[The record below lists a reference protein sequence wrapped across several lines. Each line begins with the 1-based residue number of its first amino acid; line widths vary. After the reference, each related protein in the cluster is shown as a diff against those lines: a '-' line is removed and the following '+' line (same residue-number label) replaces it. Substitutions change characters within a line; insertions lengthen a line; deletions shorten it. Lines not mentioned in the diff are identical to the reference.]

1 MTPNRCVPLVA
12 FTLVISAVASL
23 AAAED
28 WPAYRHDNRRSGVS
42 GERLTAPLSRDW
54 TFTPAHG
61 PDHAWD
67 DPQPKPVE
75 GNLERPRM
83 RFDDAFHVA
92 AVGDMVYFASSSE
105 DSVRALDAATGRVRW
120 TFYADGPVRLA
131 PTVWEGKV
139 YFGSD
144 DGKAYCVDARTGRA
158 VWTFAAAPRN
168 EKILGN
174 GRMISVWPVRTGVL
188 VDGGVAYFGAGVFPA
203 EGLFLYAVNAKTGA
217 LIWTNDSYER
227 RRLGGV
233 PGDMEAVSPQGYLLA
248 SADRLFVASGRS
260 TPAAFYRADGRFA
273 YHRILNWRGIG
284 TFGGTYS
291 MLAGDLLLTGAEQI
305 VGMTESSGE
314 MKLLEAARRIVV
326 GPKVVYVLTGDEAV
340 ALDRDKWRAMAGRR
354 EVNTLLARLKGL
366 ELRLRRLER
375 APKPSKSIPKYKAD
389 IKKTTARIAAGLKK
403 WDAVTLWRTPCK
415 SVESMALTA
424 RLVFAGGANVVTAFD
439 AVTGQAVWSA
449 KVGGKARGIAAAGGR
464 LLVSTDTG
472 AIHCFVPGTKGAN
485 RRVAPPIVADPFGKA
500 GPGAS
505 GMPTAA
511 AIAKDVGAR
520 KGYALILGGT
530 GRLALELA
538 RRTNLRI
545 HVANADPAKVAAA
558 RKALT
563 AAGVYGAKVVVMQSR
578 LDALPFADY
587 FANVIVCPDATATP
601 AGEVL
606 RMLKPCGGVA
616 YVGKTSTAAFRKALA
631 ALGETQTRV
640 TSASNEVK
648 IVRGELAGA
657 GRWDH
662 QYGEPGNTA
671 CGDDRRVKGP
681 IGLLWYGE
689 PGPGR
694 MPSRHASAA
703 APLAFGGRMFVQ
715 GENVIWAYDAYNGAK
730 LWQREIPGAIRV
742 GLKTGCSNFAGDG
755 TSVYVAVGPNCLRL
769 DAATGKTL
777 RTYASPPA
785 RNGKRRGWDYLA
797 CAGGLLYGSGGRDG
811 IFAVEIA
818 TGKLRWRRDGGN
830 IMPSTIAIGD
840 GRVFFVD
847 RALTDEQTA
856 RGLKGVPK
864 ADRVD
869 QRGKPVP
876 PDVRLI
882 VALDA
887 GTGKTVWARPQY
899 VSDCVVKVTKGAGE
913 MTLMTADN
921 VVLLCGQPWN
931 GHFWREFFSGAFS
944 RRSLIAL
951 SGGDGRLLWSGRKG
965 YRSRPLII
973 GDRIIAEPWAYD
985 LHTGAEILRPH
996 PITGAEAK
1004 WQMSRPGHHCGNI
1017 AAAPNMLLFRSGVTA
1032 YYDLA
1037 GDYGTAHFGA
1047 QRSGCWI
1054 NCIPANGLVLVP
1066 EASSG
1071 CVCPFSVA
1079 TTVVFAPRK
1088 TTRAWGMFSAP
1099 GALTPVERLSINF
1112 GAPGDRK
1119 DSGGA
1124 IWLAHP
1130 RPRTD
1135 RLVIDPKLSVRTGK
1149 GGGFLA
1155 RNGNFVTIAGTDAPW
1170 VYASGLRGPATCSI
1184 PLLKKGDK
1192 PRKYTVR
1199 LHFAEPRR
1207 LPAGKRVFDVL
1218 VQGKPALTTF
1228 DIAAAAGGP
1237 DKAVVKQ
1244 VAGVAVTGALTVELK
1259 PAGGSAHGPVL
1270 CGIEVIAEK

>member
-1 MTPNRCVPLVA
+1 MAPNKCVLLVA
-12 FTLVISAVASL
+12 SVVVIAGVMSVAG
-23 AAAED
+23 AED
-28 WPAYRHDNRRSGVS
+28 WPAYRHDNQRSGIS
-42 GERLTAPLSRDW
+42 GERLAAPLSRDW
-54 TFTPAHG
+54 TFTPTHG
-61 PDHAWD
+61 PARAWD
-67 DPQPKPVE
+67 DPQSKPVE

-92 AVGDMVYFASSSE
+92 AVGDAVYFASSSE
-105 DSVRALDAATGRVRW
+105 DKVCALDAATGRVRW
-120 TFYADGPVRLA
+120 EFFTAGPVRLA
-131 PTVWEGKV
+131 PAVWKGKV

-144 DGKAYCVDARTGRA
+144 DGKVYCVDARSGRV
-158 VWTFAAAPRN
+158 VWTFTAAPRN
-168 EKILGN
+168 EKVLGN

-188 VDGGVAYFGAGVFPA
+188 VDAGVAYFGAGVFPA
-203 EGLFLYAVNAKTGA
+203 EGLFLYAVNAETGA
-217 LIWTNDSYER
+217 LLWKNDSYER
-227 RRLGGV
+227 RHLAGM

-248 SADRLFVASGRS
+248 SAERLFVASGRS

-273 YHRILNWRGIG
+273 FHKIFRWRGIG

-314 MKLLEAARRIVV
+314 MKLLEAARRMVV
-326 GPKVVYVLTGDEAV
+326 APKVVYVLTGDEAV
-340 ALDRDKWRAMAGRR
+340 ALDREKWRAMAGRR
-354 EVNTLLARLKGL
+354 DVNISLQRLKGL

-375 APKPSKSIPKYKAD
+375 AGKPSKSIPKYKAD
-389 IKKTTARIAAGLKK
+389 IKKTTARIAAGQKK
-403 WDAVTLWRTPCK
+403 WDAIATWRTPCK
-415 SVESMALTA
+415 SVESMALTPT
-424 RLVFAGGANVVTAFD
+424 VMFAGGQNIVTAFD
-439 AVTGQAVWSA
+439 AASGKAVWSA
-449 KVGGKARGIAAAGGR
+449 KVSGKARGLAVANGR

-472 AIHCFVPGTKGAN
+472 AIHCFVPGAGGKDRRISPALVAGA
-485 RRVAPPIVADPFGKA
+485 PGK
-500 GPGAS
+500 S
-505 GMPTAA
+505 TAA
-511 AIAKDVGAR
+511 GSRTPMADAIVKDVGTT

-538 RRTNLRI
+538 RRTDLKI
-545 HVANADPAKVAAA
+545 HLVDPDPANVAAA

-563 AAGVYGAKVVVMQSR
+563 AAGVYGAKAVVMQSP
-578 LDALPFADY
+578 LDALPFSDY
-587 FANVIVCPDATATP
+587 FANVIVCGAAGATP
-601 AGEVL
+601 ADEVL
-606 RMLKPCGGVA
+606 RMLKPCGGIA
-616 YVGKTSTAAFRKALA
+616 YVHSAQGASVRKALG
-631 ALGETQTRV
+631 ALGETSTRV
-640 TSASNEVK
+640 TAAGAGAK
-648 IVRGELAGA
+648 IVRGELNGA
-657 GRWDH
+657 GTWNH
-662 QYGEPGNTA
+662 QYGEAGNTA
-671 CGDDRRVKGP
+671 CGDDRLVRGP

-715 GENVIWAYDAYNGAK
+715 GENVIWAYDAYNGVL
-730 LWQREIPGAIRV
+730 LWERQIPGAIRL

-755 TSVYVAVGPNCLRL
+755 KSVFVAVGSKCLRL

-777 RTYASPPA
+777 KTYVSPPA
-785 RNGKRRGWDYLA
+785 RNGARRNWDYLA
-797 CAGGLLYGSGGRDG
+797 RAGGLLYGSGGTDG
-811 IFAVEIA
+811 IFAIDVTSGA
-818 TGKLRWRRDGGN
+818 LRWRRDGGN

-840 GRVFFVD
+840 GRLFFVD
-847 RALTDEQTA
+847 RTLTPEQTA
-856 RGLKGVPK
+856 QGLKGVAK
-864 ADRVD
+864 ALRLD

-882 VALDA
+882 VALNA
-887 GTGKTVWARPQY
+887 ETGKTVWTRPQY

-913 MTLMTADN
+913 MTLMYADN
-921 VVLLCGQPWN
+921 VVLLCGQPWK

-951 SGGDGRLLWSGRKG
+951 AGGDGRPLWSGRKG
-965 YRSRPLII
+965 YRSRPLIV

-985 LHTGAEILRPH
+985 LHTGAEILRAH

-1032 YYDLA
+1032 YYDLL

-1071 CVCPFSVA
+1071 CVCPFSVT

-1099 GALTPVERLSINF
+1099 GAMTPVKRLSINL

-1135 RLVIDPKLSVRTGK
+1135 RLVIDPKLSVRAGK
-1149 GGGFLA
+1149 GGGFFG
-1155 RNGNFVTIAGTDAPW
+1155 RNGNFVKIGGTDDPW

-1184 PLLKKGDK
+1184 PLLKKGDT

-1199 LHFAEPRR
+1199 LHFAEPQG
-1207 LPAGKRVFDVL
+1207 LPAGKRIFDVL
-1218 VQGKPALTTF
+1218 LQGKPALTKF

-1244 VAGVAVTGALTVELK
+1244 LTGVPVTTSLTVELK
-1259 PAGGSAHGPVL
+1259 PALGSARGPVL